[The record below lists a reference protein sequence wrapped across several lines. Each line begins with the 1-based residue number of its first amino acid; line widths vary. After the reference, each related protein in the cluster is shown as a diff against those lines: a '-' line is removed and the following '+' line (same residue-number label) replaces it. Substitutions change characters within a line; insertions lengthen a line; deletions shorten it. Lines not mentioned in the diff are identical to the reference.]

1 MKALK
6 QFSIPFTGLK
16 LGKHQFEFE
25 IDKSFFDAFEYSLVK
40 IGALKAMVD
49 LDKQET
55 MLILHFHI
63 EGTIQLSCDKCL
75 AEFAQPIEIN
85 ERQIVKFAEDELESD
100 DLEIIVLNR
109 KESEIDVSEMI
120 YEYVIVAF
128 PYINNCLQAGADQKC
143 DPEMLATLEKLA
155 TGSAENEEEKS
166 DGVVEKLLYFLWLT
180 DAFMCST
187 VLAWMLLQEQH
198 VHTTALSEMWL
209 PNCSERTH

>member
-16 LGKHQFEFE
+16 LGKHQFDFE

-40 IGALKAMVD
+40 DGALKATLD

-55 MLILHFHI
+55 MLLLNFHI
-63 EGTIQLSCDKCL
+63 WGTIQLNCDKCL
-75 AEFAQPIEIN
+75 AEFGQPIEIK

-120 YEYVIVAF
+120 YEFINVAI
-128 PYINNCLQAGADQKC
+128 PYINNCEQAGTNQKC
-143 DPEMLATLEKLA
+143 DPEMIATLEKLA

-166 DGVVEKLLYFLWLT
+166 DDPRWEALKKLK
-180 DAFMCST
+180 
-187 VLAWMLLQEQH
+187 
-198 VHTTALSEMWL
+198 
-209 PNCSERTH
+209 

>member
-16 LGKHQFEFE
+16 LGKHQFDFE

-40 IGALKAMVD
+40 DGALKID
-49 LDKQET
+49 LELDKQET
-55 MLILHFHI
+55 MLILYFHI
-63 EGTIQLSCDKCL
+63 VGTIKLNCDKCL
-75 AEFAQPIEIN
+75 AEFGQPIEIN

-120 YEYVIVAF
+120 YEFINVAI
-128 PYINNCLQAGADQKC
+128 PYINNCEQAGTGQKC
-143 DPEMLATLEKLA
+143 DPEMIATLEKLA

-166 DGVVEKLLYFLWLT
+166 DDPRWEALKKLK
-180 DAFMCST
+180 
-187 VLAWMLLQEQH
+187 
-198 VHTTALSEMWL
+198 
-209 PNCSERTH
+209 